1 MKNYDLVVIGAGPG
15 GYVAAIKAAQMGAKV
30 AVVEKQK
37 VGGVCLNWGCIPTK
51 ALLKSAKV
59 YKQLMNSEEYGITLL
74 DKSQVKV
81 DWKNV
86 VKRKDSVVTKLTGGV
101 KVLLD
106 KNGVDTYLGTASI
119 TNKNT
124 IVVNDNIL
132 NTKNIIIATGAS
144 PFIPPIQG
152 VKEAME
158 KGIVMTSKE
167 ILSLEKIPNKL
178 VIIGGGVIGIE
189 FATVFSTFGTEI
201 TILER
206 MEKVLV
212 NVDDDVRAEYLKL
225 LKKNKI
231 NIITEAN
238 VVGVKDHVVTY
249 EYQGKQVT
257 AEGDIILMSVGM
269 KPNTSG
275 FENLGINISRQGIEV
290 NDYMQTNIPNIY
302 AIGDVTGKIMLAH
315 VASAQGIVAVSNIM
329 GKKEKMDYT
338 KVPACIY
345 GMPEIAMVGMTEAE
359 AKKSGIDYKVGRF
372 PIAANG
378 KSLADGETDGFIKV
392 IADKKY
398 GELLGVHILAA
409 NATELIS
416 QSVTTMEL
424 EGTVFELAHAIHP
437 HPTLSEIVME
447 AAHAVI
453 DKPIHSLK

>member
-59 YKQLMNSEEYGITLL
+59 YKQFMNSEEYGITLL

>member
-1 MKNYDLVVIGAGPG
+1 MKNYDVVVIGAGPG

-59 YKQLMNSEEYGITLL
+59 YKEFMHSEDYGITLA
-74 DKSQVKV
+74 DKSAVKV
-81 DWKNV
+81 DWNNV
-86 VKRKDSVVTKLTGGV
+86 VKRKDSVVAKLTGGV

-124 IVVNDNIL
+124 IVVNDQIL

-158 KGIVMTSKE
+158 KGIVVTSKE
-167 ILSLEKIPNKL
+167 LLSINKIPQKL
-178 VIIGGGVIGIE
+178 VIIGGGVIGME
-189 FATVFSTFGTEI
+189 FATVFSTFSSEI

-206 MEKVLV
+206 MDKVLV
-212 NVDDDVRAEYLKL
+212 NVEEDIRNDYLKI
-225 LKKNKI
+225 LKRNKI
-231 NIITEAN
+231 NIVTEAN
-238 VVGVKDHVVTY
+238 VVGVKDHFVTY

-257 AEGDIILMSVGM
+257 VEGDLILMSVGM
-269 KPNTSG
+269 RPNTAG
-275 FENLGINISRQGIEV
+275 FENLGINITKQGIEV
-290 NDYMQTNIPNIY
+290 NEKMQTSVPNIY

-315 VASAQGIVAVSNIM
+315 VASAQGLVAVNNIM
-329 GKKEKMDYT
+329 GKNDKMDYSR
-338 KVPACIY
+338 VPACIY
-345 GMPEIAMVGMTEAE
+345 GMPEIAMVGITEEE
-359 AKKSGIDYKVGRF
+359 AKKRGIEYKVGKF

-378 KSLADGETDGFIKV
+378 KSLADGETDGFIKI

-398 GELLGVHILAA
+398 GEILGVHILAA

-416 QSVTTMEL
+416 QSVTAMEL
-424 EGTVFELAHAIHP
+424 EGTAFELAHAIHP

-453 DKPIHSLK
+453 DKPIHTLK

>member
-59 YKQLMNSEEYGITLL
+59 YKQFMNSEEYGITLL

-359 AKKSGIDYKVGRF
+359 AKKRGIDYKVGRF